1 MRVGKRRMVAVVGGA
16 GAMGRAVV
24 YDLAR
29 QGLGVRLI
37 ETDAGHARAVAR
49 RYGRGRAAV
58 VPIAGADVAELARA
72 AEGASVLVNCG
83 PYGLNLAA
91 MRAALEA
98 GCHYVDLGGL
108 FHTTRRQL
116 TLDAE
121 FRRARL
127 LAVLG
132 MGSAPGTTNLLAA
145 AAARGLARIEAVRVY
160 NGGAD
165 FTPDRPALS
174 FGFSPA
180 TLLDELSQR
189 PMVFTR
195 GRFRSA
201 PPLSGAEEFRFDLG
215 PQRVH
220 LSLHSEVATLPVSLA
235 GKGVRECAFKI
246 AYEPALVERLRW
258 LIELGLADPRPGPRG
273 IAPRDV
279 LLDALRRLPPGPDVV
294 DDRDALAVVVTGR
307 DRRGPI
313 AVRHELTAGPQR
325 RPPLSAVARNTGFP
339 PAIVARL
346 LLDGAIRAR
355 GVHPPETCVPVRL
368 FLRALADRGLM
379 ARRTVTRRRP

>member
-58 VPIAGADVAELARA
+58 VPI
-72 AEGASVLVNCG
+72 
-83 PYGLNLAA
+83 
-91 MRAALEA
+91 
-98 GCHYVDLGGL
+98 
-108 FHTTRRQL
+108 T
-116 TLDAE
+116 
-121 FRRARL
+121 
-127 LAVLG
+127 
-132 MGSAPGTTNLLAA
+132 
-145 AAARGLARIEAVRVY
+145 
-160 NGGAD
+160 GGAD

-235 GKGVRECAFKI
+235 GKGVRECAF
-246 AYEPALVERLRW
+246 
-258 LIELGLADPRPGPRG
+258 
-273 IAPRDV
+273 
-279 LLDALRRLPPGPDVV
+279 
-294 DDRDALAVVVTGR
+294 
-307 DRRGPI
+307 
-313 AVRHELTAGPQR
+313 
-325 RPPLSAVARNTGFP
+325 
-339 PAIVARL
+339 
-346 LLDGAIRAR
+346 
-355 GVHPPETCVPVRL
+355 
-368 FLRALADRGLM
+368 
-379 ARRTVTRRRP
+379 